1 MIREM
6 LIMNASEQ
14 DLLTDLSRIYCA
26 SPPFLYI
33 GEISLRYHGH
43 RWQRIQTKK
52 IYIGYDD
59 CKKQCFTCACSKRN
73 GKQKKLAF
81 S

>member
-14 DLLTDLSRIYCA
+14 DLLTDLSRIYCFPTM
-26 SPPFLYI
+26 SIYI

-43 RWQRIQTKK
+43 RWQRIQQKN
-52 IYIGYDD
+52 IY
-59 CKKQCFTCACSKRN
+59 R
-73 GKQKKLAF
+73 L
-81 S
+81 